1 VFESSPDLYWLF
13 VKLLLANW
21 EVFDWTISRHL
32 TDLVAEPIWGSLWG
46 HPSYELN
53 KQAASYVDDQKYH
66 CTTLRDFFITEMLDC
81 LFPDQPEP
89 KRGRLWYVFWVTV
102 VTSFIFTRGWGFFVS
117 LLVLVFIIRG
127 EVNSLTLRRRVRQF
141 IK

>member
-1 VFESSPDLYWLF
+1 MCAEILAFPSTRRHRFVQKLAAQNVRHWHRTGRVFESSPDLYWLF

-53 KQAASYVDDQKYH
+53 KQAASHVDDQKYQ
-66 CTTLRDFFITEMLDC
+66 CTTLRDFFITIAPVKSHLAIAGC
-81 LFPDQPEP
+81 PVYP
-89 KRGRLWYVFWVTV
+89 R
-102 VTSFIFTRGWGFFVS
+102 
-117 LLVLVFIIRG
+117 
-127 EVNSLTLRRRVRQF
+127 
-141 IK
+141 